1 MAELKRRTLHLSS
14 GKQIKL
20 FGNSIAIGK
29 SLQIGEGYTPNI
41 FSCTEQ
47 PAENKLSPETPKEQP
62 EGKPSK
68 GKAAGKMVAVVT
80 NPYNLSDADLLEL
93 ADYNIR
99 LWMDLK
105 DNIRKHGANNPKVFN
120 QDALV

>member
-41 FSCTEQ
+41 FSCTKQ
-47 PAENKLSPETPKEQP
+47 PLENKLSLETSKEQS

-68 GKAAGKMVAVVT
+68 DKAAGKIVAVVT
-80 NPYNLSDADLLEL
+80 NPYNLIDAN
-93 ADYNIR
+93 Y
-99 LWMDLK
+99 WS
-105 DNIRKHGANNPKVFN
+105 
-120 QDALV
+120 